1 MFGYFAYE
9 IVLHKQVFQTVNA
22 CYSVAV
28 ELHCVAVLRVL
39 IHSVDIVERVSL
51 LWWRFE
57 KVATKREIR
66 FVVAQNAEDGG
77 HNVCLLCDASTL
89 LGFYFARWV
98 VENKGCAELANV
110 GFVLLVVALVGVV
123 AYQYKDGILE
133 PRLLSGTFKETAD
146 SHICVTNALVD
157 RQLPFF
163 ELVFVFVWHDKG
175 VMT

>member
-1 MFGYFAYE
+1 M
-9 IVLHKQVFQTVNA
+9 
-22 CYSVAV
+22 
-28 ELHCVAVLRVL
+28 
-39 IHSVDIVERVSL
+39 
-51 LWWRFE
+51 
-57 KVATKREIR
+57 
-66 FVVAQNAEDGG
+66 
-77 HNVCLLCDASTL
+77 
-89 LGFYFARWV
+89 V
-98 VENKGCAELANV
+98 VENEGCAELANV